1 MNKKG
6 KRGFKM
12 KGFSPFTTE
21 SSSPMKNIMEGVE
34 DDPGSYTFTER
45 ELRGYTPRGMSRAE
59 KRALRKARKERYNKL
74 QQERREKR
82 QQTQGYQNMIT
93 PKTKEQIKEE
103 KRKEREAN
111 EREAAIYRSPH
122 RAEPSAQG
130 QEHMHATGLDDF
142 SASERRAILGSKSGI
157 NATIDKSLM
166 RGMDPGSHEGRK
178 HVGRINALRQFKEEM
193 DGGQITTPEQYQAY
207 YHKYQERLAR
217 SYDKNRISNF
227 IGEDSYDKYGRSKV
241 EQWDKYKKQRRDA
254 VGVDP
259 KTGRYILAD
268 ESGMSETEIAEL
280 RRYNLGKSYEDKAHN
295 IDDLRARQNAD
306 NNNARRKRRGRKRRR
321 R

>member
-1 MNKKG
+1 
-6 KRGFKM
+6 
-12 KGFSPFTTE
+12 
-21 SSSPMKNIMEGVE
+21 
-34 DDPGSYTFTER
+34 
-45 ELRGYTPRGMSRAE
+45 
-59 KRALRKARKERYNKL
+59 
-74 QQERREKR
+74 
-82 QQTQGYQNMIT
+82 
-93 PKTKEQIKEE
+93 
-103 KRKEREAN
+103 
-111 EREAAIYRSPH
+111 
-122 RAEPSAQG
+122 
-130 QEHMHATGLDDF
+130 MHATGLDDF
-142 SASERRAILGSKSGI
+142 SASERKAILGSKSGI
-157 NATIDKSLM
+157 NATIDRSLM

-254 VGVDP
+254 VGIDP

-280 RRYNLGKSYEDKAHN
+280 RRHNLGKSYKDKAHN

-306 NNNARRKRRGRKRRR
+306 NNNARRRRRGRKRRR